1 MKIIPA
7 IDIKDGNVVRLVRG
21 DYEQITLYS
30 TDPADIARRWC
41 SQGASILHVVDLD
54 GALSGE
60 PRNMDAVAMIVKAVS
75 VPVELG
81 GGLRSLESVKWAFNI
96 GVFKVIIGTKVVEDL
111 DFVFVAIKRYGEKI
125 AVSIDA
131 KNGFVMMQGWTKT
144 SAINAIDMA
153 RRMEHLGA
161 SSIIYTDVTVDGT
174 LAGPNLTRID
184 NFLSNVSLPVVIA
197 GGISSVG
204 DIRKLC
210 ALNRKNLAGVIVG
223 KALYEGE
230 VNLREAVAACLR
242 RE

>member
-21 DYEQITLYS
+21 DYERITLYS
-30 TDPADIARRWC
+30 TDPADIARRWR

-54 GALSGE
+54 GALLGE

-75 VPVELG
+75 IPVELG
-81 GGLRSLESVKWAFNI
+81 GGFRNLESIRWAFNV
-96 GVFKVIIGTKVVEDL
+96 GASKVIIGTKVVEDIE
-111 DFVFVAIKRYGEKI
+111 FVSSAIKRYGEKI
-125 AVSIDA
+125 IVSIDA
-131 KNGFVMMQGWTKT
+131 KNGFVMMQGWTKA

-153 RRMEHLGA
+153 KRMEHLGA

-174 LAGPNLTRID
+174 LAGPNFIRLD
-184 NFLSNVSLPVVIA
+184 NFLSNVNLPVVIA
-197 GGISSVG
+197 GGISSVK

-230 VNLREAVAACLR
+230 VNLWEAVAVCSR
-242 RE
+242 KE